1 MMEQPL
7 SPHDC
12 LFLRRHIRSNLYLR
26 GGGAASGP
34 EGPPAAAI
42 LELSLR
48 LGSAPGGSV
57 SCFWATV
64 SPGRMS
70 VIDHVRDMAAAGLHS
85 NVRLLSSLL
94 LTMSNNNP

>member
-1 MMEQPL
+1 MEPRL
-7 SPHDC
+7 DPKDPS
-12 LFLRRHIRSNLYLR
+12 
-26 GGGAASGP
+26 
-34 EGPPAAAI
+34 AAAI
-42 LELSLR
+42 LEPSPI
-48 LGSAPGGSV
+48 LGSALLRSREF
-57 SCFWATV
+57 CQLLWAAL

>member
-1 MMEQPL
+1 MMGQPL

-26 GGGAASGP
+26 GAEPRLDQKDPA
-34 EGPPAAAI
+34 AAAI

-57 SCFWATV
+57 SCCWVTV